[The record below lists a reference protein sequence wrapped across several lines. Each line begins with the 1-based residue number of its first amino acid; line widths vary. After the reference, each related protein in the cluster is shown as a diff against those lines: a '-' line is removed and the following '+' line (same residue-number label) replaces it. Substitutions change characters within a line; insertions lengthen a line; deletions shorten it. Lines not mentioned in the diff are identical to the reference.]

1 MQRTRS
7 RFYLGMTL
15 VLAAIVLTGFMPT
28 LFGRAMFN
36 VPKMPGHLYLHGIVL
51 AAWFALLVTQAS
63 LVGSQLAVHRRLGWA
78 AAGFAVLIPVV
89 GMATQLALPDR
100 IRSTGA
106 DLAPFVELIETIFW
120 LNLVASMQFA
130 GFVTA
135 AICLRKQAES
145 HKRLMLLASI
155 AIIQPAAARLS
166 RWPIF
171 GNTASD
177 LSQPASTGNDVK
189 FALGA
194 TVLLLLALIVNDLRT
209 RRRLHR
215 VTVIGILILVGMVA
229 LAPAIAGSD
238 WARALVWAVS

>member
-15 VLAAIVLTGFMPT
+15 VLAAIVFTGFMPT
-28 LFGRAMFN
+28 LFGRALFN
-36 VPKMPGHLYLHGIVL
+36 VPTMPGHLYVHGIVL

-63 LVGSQLAVHRRLGWA
+63 LVGRQLAVHRQLGWA
-78 AAGFAVLIPVV
+78 AVGFAILIPVA
-89 GMATQLALPDR
+89 GMATQLAMPAH
-100 IRSTGA
+100 IRSSGA
-106 DLAPFVELIETIFW
+106 DLAPFMELIETVFW
-120 LNLVASMQFA
+120 LNLVASVQFA

-135 AICLRKQAES
+135 AICLRKQPES

-194 TVLLLLALIVNDLRT
+194 VVLLIIAMVVNDLRS
-209 RRRLHR
+209 RGRLHR
-215 VTVIGILILVGMVA
+215 VTVIGAVILMGMVL
-229 LAPAIAGSD
+229 LAPAIATSE
-238 WARALVWAVS
+238 WARAVVWAVS

>member
-28 LFGRAMFN
+28 LFGRALFN

-63 LVGSQLAVHRRLGWA
+63 LVGRQLAVHRKLGWA
-78 AAGFAVLIPVV
+78 AVGFAILIPVV
-89 GMATQLALPDR
+89 GMATQLAMPGH

-106 DLAPFVELIETIFW
+106 DLAPFVELIETVFW
-120 LNLVASMQFA
+120 LNLVASLQFA

-135 AICLRKQAES
+135 AICLRKHSES

-171 GNTASD
+171 GNTATD
-177 LSQPASTGNDVK
+177 LAQPASTGNDVK

-194 TVLLLLALIVNDLRT
+194 VVLLIVAMVVNDLRT
-209 RRRLHR
+209 RQRLHR
-215 VTVIGILILVGMVA
+215 VTLIGAVILMGTVM
-229 LAPAIAGSD
+229 LAPAIAKSE
-238 WARALVWAVS
+238 WAKALVWAVS